1 MHLQRSRTRP
11 IKNTDVVCRTPETL
25 YGVLSNLFLIHSFY
39 TLLLTMF
46 EDFNAF
52 VNLPKPFFYMSIVIE
67 FFVKI
72 QPICF

>member
-1 MHLQRSRTRP
+1 
-11 IKNTDVVCRTPETL
+11 
-25 YGVLSNLFLIHSFY
+25 
-39 TLLLTMF
+39 MF

-72 QPICF
+72 QPICFWTLVWVTGVLLKYMGGWSSFVHFPQSSRSDACDRTRTRQYTRH